1 MYMSATS
8 EKHKEEAPR
17 RLTFAVITVSSSRYQ
32 KQARGEKTVDVSGDL
47 ICELLKNANHDV
59 KFRKII
65 PDDMLEIRKTLTD
78 AIYEHKVDVVV
89 FSGGTGVSKRDVT
102 IEAVLPLLEK
112 DLPGFGE
119 IFRFLSFQEIGTA
132 AIVTRA
138 VAGIYR
144 NTLIFCIPGSPQAAK
159 LAVEKLILPEAPHI
173 IKHAKE

>member
-1 MYMSATS
+1 MSATS
-8 EKHKEEAPR
+8 EEHKKEAPTK
-17 RLTFAVITVSSSRYQ
+17 LTFAVITVSSSRYQ
-32 KQARGEKTVDVSGDL
+32 KQIKGEKSADISGDL
-47 ICELLKNANHDV
+47 ICELLKKANHDV
-59 KFRKII
+59 KLRKII
-65 PDDMLEIRKTLTD
+65 PDDILEIRKTLTD
-78 AIYEHKVDVVV
+78 AIYKHKVDVVI
-89 FSGGTGVSKRDVT
+89 FSGGTGVSKKDVT
-102 IEAVLPLLEK
+102 IEAILPLFEK

-144 NTLIFCIPGSPQAAK
+144 NTLVFCIPGSPQAAK

>member
-1 MYMSATS
+1 MSATS
-8 EKHKEEAPR
+8 EEHKKEAPTK
-17 RLTFAVITVSSSRYQ
+17 LTFAVITVSSSRYQ
-32 KQARGEKTVDVSGDL
+32 KRIKGEKPTDISGDL
-47 ICELLKNANHDV
+47 ICELLKKANHDV
-59 KFRKII
+59 KLRKII
-65 PDDMLEIRKTLTD
+65 PDDILEIRKTLTD
-78 AIYEHKVDVVV
+78 AIYEHKVDVVI

-102 IEAVLPLLEK
+102 IEAILPLLEK

-144 NTLIFCIPGSPQAAK
+144 NTLVFCIPGSPQAAK
-159 LAVEKLILPEAPHI
+159 LAVKKLILPEAPHI

>member
-1 MYMSATS
+1 MSATS
-8 EKHKEEAPR
+8 EEHKKEAPTK
-17 RLTFAVITVSSSRYQ
+17 LTFAVITVSSSRYQ
-32 KQARGEKTVDVSGDL
+32 KQIKGEKPTDISGDL
-47 ICELLKNANHDV
+47 ICELLKKANHDV
-59 KFRKII
+59 KLRKII
-65 PDDMLEIRKTLTD
+65 PDDILEIRKTLTD
-78 AIYEHKVDVVV
+78 AIYEHKVDVVI
-89 FSGGTGVSKRDVT
+89 FSGGTGVSKKDVT
-102 IEAVLPLLEK
+102 IEAILPLLEK

-144 NTLIFCIPGSPQAAK
+144 NTLVFCIPGSPQAAK